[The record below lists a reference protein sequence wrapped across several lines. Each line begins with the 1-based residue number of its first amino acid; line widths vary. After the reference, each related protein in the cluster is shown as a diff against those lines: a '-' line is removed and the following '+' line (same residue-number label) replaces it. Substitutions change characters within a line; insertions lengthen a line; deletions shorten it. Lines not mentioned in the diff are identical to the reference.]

1 MFLQFLNCPRVASV
15 NATDRLEAKRFF
27 HAFASPQVHSAHH
40 YRRRSHPGWR
50 RFCLQQRRRQE
61 ERRRRPGHME
71 LSKAGQILEIPF
83 QPIQAAD
90 WITRTEQL
98 SNLIDLDVS
107 FICTLRIQLLAQ
119 LPSDA
124 AIFIRRSIWTT
135 LGDASCQGLAVLL
148 QRHLDG
154 LAVVAFCRRR
164 CQRCFHPALHMLMQ
178 VRRDALRACA

>member
-71 LSKAGQILEIPF
+71 LSKAGQFLRF
-83 QPIQAAD
+83 HFNRSKQPIGSQEPNNYLT
-90 WITRTEQL
+90 WLTSMFL
-98 SNLIDLDVS
+98 SFARFAFNFLRSFPRMPPSSSDVAS
-107 FICTLRIQLLAQ
+107 GRHWATHPAKASQSSCNA
-119 LPSDA
+119 
-124 AIFIRRSIWTT
+124 IWTVW
-135 LGDASCQGLAVLL
+135 LS
-148 QRHLDG
+148 
-154 LAVVAFCRRR
+154 
-164 CQRCFHPALHMLMQ
+164 
-178 VRRDALRACA
+178 